1 MTEKND
7 KGRKI
12 NDVKRKKEIPQSVQ
26 RRASQIKKWASKK
39 IRVGLQYLKGMF
51 SVMFR
56 HMQHVLLFPVIFLY
70 FELLLR
76 IIGGTGVLKG
86 FLSMLFLTVGAG
98 LFFGGLTC
106 MFSKKVN
113 RVISKIVLAVTGIV
127 YIVQCLI
134 MESFQMY
141 MTLGDIKTGAGG
153 IVGGFSGELFRTI
166 FSGIPVIL
174 LFLLPSILY
183 VLFGEKRFPARR
195 VNTPY
200 VILIFCLTFIISG
213 LGIFGASHGKY
224 KEEYKSQF
232 KFDTASRTFGL
243 LTGVRLDLKY
253 SVFGNDEA
261 NQLVSVNENIT
272 KKKAE
277 KAKGEE
283 KEKEYGKNVSKID
296 FEALSQSEKDETL
309 KSMDT

>member
-106 MFSKKVN
+106 MFSKK
-113 RVISKIVLAVTGIV
+113 
-127 YIVQCLI
+127 
-134 MESFQMY
+134 
-141 MTLGDIKTGAGG
+141 
-153 IVGGFSGELFRTI
+153 
-166 FSGIPVIL
+166 
-174 LFLLPSILY
+174 
-183 VLFGEKRFPARR
+183 
-195 VNTPY
+195 
-200 VILIFCLTFIISG
+200 
-213 LGIFGASHGKY
+213 
-224 KEEYKSQF
+224 
-232 KFDTASRTFGL
+232 
-243 LTGVRLDLKY
+243 
-253 SVFGNDEA
+253 
-261 NQLVSVNENIT
+261 
-272 KKKAE
+272 
-277 KAKGEE
+277 
-283 KEKEYGKNVSKID
+283 
-296 FEALSQSEKDETL
+296 
-309 KSMDT
+309 